1 MPSSLAVEAED
12 EVLFGPGD
20 VGFLRRITDLA
31 ASYPYQHSIFGSPA
45 TAAYVRKLA
54 SDSQNS
60 GEGWY
65 GVARGPDNLA
75 VIHLTVYGVG
85 NGEDHTLFKLRHPLL
100 TGDQGGECLT
110 RAIELAARTAA
121 ELRPGSQ
128 KLVLFLGEEE
138 DEALRAAKGAGFL
151 LEGVVT
157 DYYRL
162 GERCFLLGRTATG
175 AL

>member
-1 MPSSLAVEAED
+1 MPSSVAVETED

-20 VGFLRRITDLA
+20 VDFLRRIADLA
-31 ASYPYQHSIFGSPA
+31 ASYPYQHSIFGGPS

-54 SDSQNS
+54 ADPQNG

-65 GVARGPDNLA
+65 GVARGPNNLA
-75 VIHLTVYGVG
+75 VIHLAVYGVG

-100 TGDQGGECLT
+100 TGDNGGACLT
-110 RAIELAARTAA
+110 RAIEFAARTAA

-138 DEALRAAKGAGFL
+138 DEALRAAQRAGFV
-151 LEGVVT
+151 LEGEVT

-162 GERCFLLGRTATG
+162 GERCFVLGRTATG
-175 AL
+175 TL